1 MSKIKSVKFNFIMNF
16 ILTASNFVFPLVT
29 FPYVSRVLGASGN
42 GKIAFIASVASYF
55 SMIASLGIPTYGIR
69 ACATVRDDKEK
80 LSKTVHEL
88 LIIHSIMTMISLTLF
103 FVSYFLIGRL
113 QREPELM
120 FVNGISLLLN
130 VMGANWLYSALEQYQ
145 YITFRSLA
153 FKVISILLM
162 FALVH
167 KRQDYVIYGAISV
180 FAVAGSNV
188 LNFINLRKFVSFKNY
203 KCYHLKQHMKPILV
217 FFAQTVAITVYTNLD
232 TVMLGFMKNDAEVG
246 LYSAA
251 IKVKNILVTLVT
263 SLGTVL
269 LPRLSYYTANGYKE
283 EFKKLTHKAMEIVFV
298 MGMALTGY
306 FVIMAKECI
315 VFISGEEFLGATL
328 AMQIIIP
335 TIIFIGLS
343 NITGIQVLTPLGKEK
358 YVLISVVV
366 GAGIDFVWNLLLI
379 PSMGAAGAAVGTLL
393 AEIAVLLVQWY
404 AIRKVVKMRLVR
416 VKEIIKIIGISG
428 TMAILLWIANGTI
441 SLPSVLQLM
450 VTAVAYFGSVL
461 LLFVIFRIDIVR
473 TIIGHRKEK

>member
-1 MSKIKSVKFNFIMNF
+1 MNF

-130 VMGANWLYSALEQYQ
+130 VLGANWLYSALEQYQ

-188 LNFINLRKFVSFKNY
+188 LNFINLRKFVSFKRY

-461 LLFVIFRIDIVR
+461 LLFVIFRVDIVR
-473 TIIGHRKEK
+473 TIIGYRKEK

>member
-1 MSKIKSVKFNFIMNF
+1 MNF

-130 VMGANWLYSALEQYQ
+130 VLGANWLYSALEQYQ

-188 LNFINLRKFVSFKNY
+188 LNFINLRKFVSFKRY

-366 GAGIDFVWNLLLI
+366 GAGIDFVWNLILI

-461 LLFVIFRIDIVR
+461 LLFVIFKVDIVR